1 MKIRKRK
8 NMRLLIVPMAAM
20 AETSGPFSRCKL
32 LAESAAAAGID
43 VATCIA
49 KDVNYSEIND
59 IKYYFLDVPA
69 PLGMPEII
77 ASKVFP
83 VAQKLGITSRK
94 TVKSFD
100 EVLWF
105 TGNSVYSYLVKSVDS
120 VRRAIRSFKPDIV
133 YSEFSIPAMI
143 AAKLE
148 NKKLFTTVSYPTQS
162 EYANAPKLAKGL
174 NRYLQEKG
182 LSQVNSVLDLFDWAD
197 ECFCPSIYELEPIEK
212 ENVTFCGAL
221 KKASTSERLRNKIVV
236 YMGNGTVSAA
246 MTEKEIGNAFSGSE
260 YEVYI
265 ASKYLEAKNKGN
277 IHIAP
282 RWDFNE
288 LLDEA
293 VLFINHGGQNSV
305 VDGLLHGV
313 PQMIVP
319 GKVFERRYNAVS
331 VAKNKAGIIIPHRQF
346 KADIIRS
353 KAEKVIASENMRR
366 KASELG
372 EKLSSQ
378 GGVDIIINHILKY
391 DI

>member
-1 MKIRKRK
+1 
-8 NMRLLIVPMAAM
+8 MR
-20 AETSGPFSRCKL
+20 
-32 LAESAAAAGID
+32 
-43 VATCIA
+43 
-49 KDVNYSEIND
+49 
-59 IKYYFLDVPA
+59 
-69 PLGMPEII
+69 
-77 ASKVFP
+77 
-83 VAQKLGITSRK
+83 
-94 TVKSFD
+94 
-100 EVLWF
+100 
-105 TGNSVYSYLVKSVDS
+105 
-120 VRRAIRSFKPDIV
+120 
-133 YSEFSIPAMI
+133 
-143 AAKLE
+143 
-148 NKKLFTTVSYPTQS
+148 
-162 EYANAPKLAKGL
+162 
-174 NRYLQEKG
+174 
-182 LSQVNSVLDLFDWAD
+182 AD
-197 ECFCPSIYELEPIEK
+197 EGFCPSIHELEPIKK
-212 ENVTFCGAL
+212 ENVAFCGAL
-221 KKASTSERLRNKIVV
+221 KKVSTSEHLRNKIVV
-236 YMGNGTVSAA
+236 YMGNGTVSAS
-246 MTEKEIGNAFSGSE
+246 MTEKEISKAFIDSE

-265 ASKYLEAKNKGN
+265 ASKYLKAKNKGN

-282 RWDFNE
+282 RWGFNE

-293 VLFINHGGQNSV
+293 VLFFNHGGQNSV

>member
-1 MKIRKRK
+1 
-8 NMRLLIVPMAAM
+8 MRLLIVPMAAM
-20 AETSGPFSRCKL
+20 AETSGPFSRCRL

-43 VATCIA
+43 AATCIA
-49 KDVNYSEIND
+49 KDVNYSEING
-59 IKYYFLDVPA
+59 IKNYFLDVPS
-69 PLGMPEII
+69 PFGMPEII

-83 VAQKLGITSRK
+83 VAQKFGITSRK

-105 TGNSVYSYLVKSVDS
+105 TGNSVYSYLVKSIAS
-120 VRRAIRSFKPDIV
+120 VRGAIRNFKPDIV

-148 NKKLFTTVSYPTQS
+148 KKKLFTTVSYPTQP
-162 EYANAPKLAKGL
+162 EYTNAPKLARGV

-182 LSQVNSVLDLFDWAD
+182 LPQVNSVLELFDWAD
-197 ECFCPSIYELEPIEK
+197 EGFCPSIHELEPIKK
-212 ENVTFCGAL
+212 ENVAFCGAL
-221 KKASTSERLRNKIVV
+221 KKVSTSEHLRNKIVV
-236 YMGNGTVSAA
+236 YMGNGTVSAS
-246 MTEKEIGNAFSGSE
+246 MTEKEISKAFIDSE

-265 ASKYLEAKNKGN
+265 ASKYLKAKNKGN

-293 VLFINHGGQNSV
+293 VLYINHGGQNSV
-305 VDGLLHGV
+305 VDGMLHGV
-313 PQMIVP
+313 SQMIVP

-331 VAKNKAGIIIPHRQF
+331 IAKNKAGIIISHRQF

-353 KAEKVIASENMRR
+353 KADKVIASEMLRR
-366 KASELG
+366 KATELG
-372 EKLSSQ
+372 KKLSSQ
-378 GGVDIIINHILKY
+378 GGVDIIIKHIIKY
-391 DI
+391 DR

>member
-1 MKIRKRK
+1 
-8 NMRLLIVPMAAM
+8 MRLLIVPMAAM

-43 VATCIA
+43 AATCIA
-49 KDVNYSEIND
+49 EDVNYSEING
-59 IKYYFLDVPA
+59 IKNYFLDVPA

-105 TGNSVYSYLVKSVDS
+105 TGNSVYNYLVKSVAS

-133 YSEFSIPAMI
+133 YSEFSMPAMI

-148 NKKLFTTVSYPTQS
+148 NKKLFATVSYPTQP
-162 EYANAPKLAKGL
+162 EYANTPRLAKGV
-174 NRYLQEKG
+174 NRYLKEKG
-182 LSQVNSVLDLFDWAD
+182 LPQVNSVLELFDLAD

-221 KKASTSERLRNKIVV
+221 KKISTSERLRNKIVV

-246 MTEKEIGNAFSGSE
+246 MTEKEISNAFSGSG

-265 ASKYLEAKNKGN
+265 ASKYLKANNKGN
-277 IHIAP
+277 IHIAS

-293 VLFINHGGQNSV
+293 VLFINHGGQNSI

-313 PQMIVP
+313 PQMIAP
-319 GKVFERRYNAVS
+319 GMVFERRYNAVS

-346 KADIIRS
+346 KADFIRS
-353 KAEKVIASENMRR
+353 KAEKAIASEMLRR
-366 KASELG
+366 KAAELG
-372 EKLSSQ
+372 KKLSSQ
-378 GGVDIIINHILKY
+378 GGVEVILKHILKY

>member
-49 KDVNYSEIND
+49 EDINYSEING
-59 IKYYFLDVPA
+59 IKNYFLDVPA
-69 PLGMPEII
+69 PLGMPKII
-77 ASKVFP
+77 ASKLFP

-105 TGNSVYSYLVKSVDS
+105 TGNSVYSYLVKSVAS
-120 VRRAIRSFKPDIV
+120 VRKAIRSFKPDIV
-133 YSEFSIPAMI
+133 YSEFSIPAII

-148 NKKLFTTVSYPTQS
+148 KKKLFATVSYPTQP
-162 EYANAPKLAKGL
+162 EYANAPKLTGGV

-182 LSQVNSVLDLFDWAD
+182 LPQVNSVLELFDWAD
-197 ECFCPSIYELEPIEK
+197 ECFCPSIHELEPIKK

-221 KKASTSERLRNKIVV
+221 KKVYTSEQLRNKIVV

-246 MTEKEIGNAFSGSE
+246 MTEKEISRAFIDSE

-265 ASKYLEAKNKGN
+265 ASKYLKAKNKGN
-277 IHIAP
+277 IHVAP

-346 KADIIRS
+346 RADIIRS
-353 KAEKVIASENMRR
+353 KADKVINSEKMRR
-366 KASELG
+366 NAAELG
-372 EKLSSQ
+372 KKLSSQ
-378 GGVDIIINHILKY
+378 GGIDVYNKTYSEL
-391 DI
+391 

>member
-1 MKIRKRK
+1 
-8 NMRLLIVPMAAM
+8 MRLLIVPMAAM

-43 VATCIA
+43 TATCIA
-49 KDVNYSEIND
+49 EDVNYSEING
-59 IKYYFLDVPA
+59 IKNYFLDVPA

-105 TGNSVYSYLVKSVDS
+105 TGNSVYNYLVKSVAS

-133 YSEFSIPAMI
+133 YSEFSMPAMI

-148 NKKLFTTVSYPTQS
+148 NKKLFATVSYPTQP
-162 EYANAPKLAKGL
+162 EYANTPKLAKGV
-174 NRYLQEKG
+174 NRYLREKG
-182 LSQVNSVLDLFDWAD
+182 LLQVNSVLELFDLAD
-197 ECFCPSIYELEPIEK
+197 ECFCPSICELEPIEK

-221 KKASTSERLRNKIVV
+221 KKISTSERLRNKIVV
-236 YMGNGTVSAA
+236 YMGNGTVFAA
-246 MTEKEIGNAFSGSE
+246 MTEKEISNAFSGSG

-265 ASKYLEAKNKGN
+265 ASKYLKANNKGN
-277 IHIAP
+277 IHIAS

-293 VLFINHGGQNSV
+293 VLFINHGGQNSI

-313 PQMIVP
+313 PQMIAP

-346 KADIIRS
+346 KADFIRS
-353 KAEKVIASENMRR
+353 KAEKVIASELLRR

-372 EKLSSQ
+372 KKLSSQ
-378 GGVDIIINHILKY
+378 GGVEVILKHILKY

>member
-1 MKIRKRK
+1 
-8 NMRLLIVPMAAM
+8 MRLLIVPMSAM
-20 AETSGPFSRCKL
+20 AETSGPFSRCSL
-32 LAESAAAAGID
+32 LAESAAEAGID

-49 KDVNYSEIND
+49 EDVNYSEICG
-59 IKYYFLDVPA
+59 IKNYFLDVPA

-77 ASKVFP
+77 ASNVFP

-100 EVLWF
+100 EVLRL
-105 TGNSVYSYLVKSVDS
+105 TGNSVYSYLVKSVAS
-120 VRRAIRSFKPDIV
+120 VRRAIRSFKPDVV

-148 NKKLFTTVSYPTQS
+148 KKKLFTTVSYPTQP
-162 EYANAPKLAKGL
+162 EYANSPKLAKGV
-174 NRYLQEKG
+174 NRYLNEKK
-182 LSQVNSVLDLFDWAD
+182 LPQVKCVLELFDWAD
-197 ECFCPSIYELEPIEK
+197 ECFCPSIHELEPIEK
-212 ENVTFCGAL
+212 ENVAFCGAL
-221 KKASTSERLRNKIVV
+221 KNINTSERLRDKIVV
-236 YMGNGTVSAA
+236 YMGNGTVSAGL
-246 MTEKEIGNAFSGSE
+246 TERELGKAFSGSE

-265 ASKYLEAKNKGN
+265 ASKYLKAKNTGH

-346 KADIIRS
+346 RADIIRS
-353 KAEKVIASENMRR
+353 KADKVINSEKMRR
-366 KASELG
+366 NAAELG
-372 EKLSSQ
+372 KKLSSQ
-378 GGVDIIINHILKY
+378 GGIDIIIKRILNY